1 MAAAVAETG
10 TLTLAELRER
20 YRHYGQSVRATSAEK
35 VKTRLAY
42 LARLFDFLGPPETAG
57 ELLARLGPATIDT
70 FLADYALRHGP
81 GSRRDMHAA
90 LRSLLC
96 FTWEEGYLPR
106 DLSALVPTVR
116 DVTVRR
122 LPKALPEAYIA
133 VLEQTLGGTD
143 AQDRRDAAIV
153 CLLKTYG
160 VRGAQIRR
168 LLLEHIDWERER
180 LLFPACK
187 GGNAIEQ
194 HLTTEAGNRLADWL
208 TEGRP
213 PSCYREVFLDLRTGT
228 PLTHSRDLSR
238 IVERRL
244 REAGVCVPEGVS
256 CGTHGFRH
264 AFATRM
270 VGKVPFK
277 DLADMLGHRSPAST
291 LAYSRVDIQAL
302 RQAALPWPGDQA

>member
-1 MAAAVAETG
+1 MAAAAAETG
-10 TLTLAELRER
+10 TLTLADLRER
-20 YRHYGQSVRATSAEK
+20 YRRYGQAVRATSAEK
-35 VKTRLAY
+35 VRTRLAY
-42 LARLFDFLGPPETAG
+42 LARLFEFLGPPETVG
-57 ELLARLGPATIDT
+57 ELLARLVPATIDA
-70 FLADYALRHGP
+70 FVADYAPRHGS

-90 LRSLLC
+90 MRSFLR
-96 FTWEEGYLPR
+96 FAWEEGYLPR
-106 DLSALVPTVR
+106 DLSALVPAVR

-122 LPKALPEAYIA
+122 LPKAMPEACIA
-133 VLEQTLGGTD
+133 ALEQSLGRAD

-168 LLLEHIDWERER
+168 LLLEHIDWESER

-213 PSCYREVFLDLRTGT
+213 PSSYREVFLDLRTGA
-228 PLTHSRDLSR
+228 PLTHSRELSR
-238 IVERRL
+238 IVGRRL
-244 REAGVCVPEGVS
+244 REAGVCVPAGVS

-291 LAYSRVDIQAL
+291 LAYSRVDMQAL
-302 RQAALPWPGDQA
+302 RQAALPWPGGQA